1 MQHVKTSA
9 STNQSPSDA
18 YGIVHDP
25 HNLTKHRRQN
35 GMRRR
40 THTHKG
46 QKTKKHARHK
56 KEKTCNEAN
65 HIEQSPKTRGPMC
78 REKNKTTQSHAK
90 ESEQLTQQ
98 RRAHGERRGLYKE
111 PEGEALDPPG
121 RKQRNP
127 NERGESTKGEVG
139 QYGACTPM
147 PEGRW
152 QPRLTGEEEKE
163 ERRKERRGTRTSN
176 HL

>member
-1 MQHVKTSA
+1 M
-9 STNQSPSDA
+9 
-18 YGIVHDP
+18 
-25 HNLTKHRRQN
+25 
-35 GMRRR
+35 
-40 THTHKG
+40 
-46 QKTKKHARHK
+46 
-56 KEKTCNEAN
+56 
-65 HIEQSPKTRGPMC
+65 
-78 REKNKTTQSHAK
+78 TTQSHAK

-152 QPRLTGEEEKE
+152 QPRLTGEEERKE
-163 ERRKERRGTRTSN
+163 EKKEEEHARAVICSLSLGIAKLLWICASVVIVVCGFVVVVAVVVVNSVVVVVVVAVSRCWFFFG
-176 HL
+176 